1 MEQSLGLQWWLQ
13 LSTAQAQKDLGPGS
27 RPTWLLWWCP
37 KLRPVMAE
45 VHESHMGLKILH
57 TYKSSMI
64 TSMIAYKWSLIWLVK
79 LYKTIYDDLMFLHFS
94 WRLVLLRISPGSS
107 VSFVDPRCGGGNAA
121 QVVSCLFGSRYKVT
135 AISLFAD
142 EAEKWDKAVKEAGGM
157 TCNFQGTTKA
167 APWRTNFGH
176 ELRDVTR

>member
-1 MEQSLGLQWWLQ
+1 
-13 LSTAQAQKDLGPGS
+13 
-27 RPTWLLWWCP
+27 
-37 KLRPVMAE
+37 
-45 VHESHMGLKILH
+45 MGLKILH

-64 TSMIAYKWSLIWLVK
+64 TSMITYKWSLIWLIK

-94 WRLVLLRISPGSS
+94 WRSFLLRISPGVHPASS
-107 VSFVDPRCGGGNAA
+107 VCFADPRCGGGNAA

-167 APWRTNFGH
+167 APWRTNFGIQCLFFWVETCWNPVSKKIWVFRIKAFNCWSVEH
-176 ELRDVTR
+176 CISTNIAVMLSSHIST